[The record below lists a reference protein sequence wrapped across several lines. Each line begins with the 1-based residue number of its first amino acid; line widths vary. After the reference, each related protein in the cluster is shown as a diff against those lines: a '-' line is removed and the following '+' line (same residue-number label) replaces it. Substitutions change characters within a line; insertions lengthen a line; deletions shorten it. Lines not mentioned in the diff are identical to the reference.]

1 MTSNTSISI
10 LKLTHK
16 KAKEFFLTQ
25 SSYTN
30 IDLPPYYCFQN
41 LLDFIDNFLDTYES
55 KSNGKKLDSIS
66 KFKQAKTTDINYHI
80 YSNKDSGLSWREL
93 QLVNPIIYV
102 YLVRLITQQQNWKK
116 IKNIFK
122 GFQKNKKIECLSI
135 PIKSLTENSDKAEQ
149 ISNWWSNVEQR
160 SIELSLDFDY
170 IFETDIAD
178 CYGSIYTHSIAWAI
192 ETKHVAKTNQHDKDL
207 FGNQVDDT
215 IQLLQYG
222 QTNGIPQGST
232 LMDFIAEIVLGYI
245 DQELTEELK
254 YNYKSIKEY
263 KILRYR
269 DDYRV
274 FCNNIETG
282 SLILKVL
289 SEKLLQF
296 GMRLNSSKTKNSSNV
311 ITSSIKPDRISNYL
325 FPKHYLSA
333 QERLMIIR
341 ENSFIHPNSSSLK
354 KQLHKLY
361 LKMSKK
367 NNFIQ
372 EKDVVI
378 LSSIMID
385 ILIRNSSVFPI
396 GFAIISFLLS
406 KSNNSKTR
414 DDIINSINKK
424 LKQIPNIGY
433 IEIWFKRLLM
443 DAYPKIILSE
453 KICDKNSKNSDI
465 WNIDWVTNND
475 LKIGFDKHSIFN
487 LDIYNQL
494 DLVINRQEVSL
505 FLSDY

>member
-10 LKLTHK
+10 LKLTNK

-41 LLDFIDNFLDTYES
+41 LLDFIDNFLDTQE
-55 KSNGKKLDSIS
+55 SNGKKLDSIS
-66 KFKQAKTTDINYHI
+66 NFKQAKTTDINYHI

-93 QLVNPIIYV
+93 QLINPIIYV
-102 YLVRLITQQQNWKK
+102 DLVRLITKQQNWKN
-116 IKNIFK
+116 IKKIFK

-170 IFETDIAD
+170 MFETDIAD

-192 ETKHVAKTNQHDKDL
+192 ETKTTAKTKQSDKNL
-207 FGNQVDDT
+207 FGNKVDST

-245 DQELTEELK
+245 DQELTKELK
-254 YNYKSIKEY
+254 NNYKSIKKY

-354 KQLHKLY
+354 KQLHKFY

-367 NNFIQ
+367 DNFIQ

-406 KSNNSKTR
+406 KSNDSKTR
-414 DDIINSINKK
+414 DYIINSINKK

-443 DAYPKIILSE
+443 DAYPKIILNE

-465 WNIDWVTNND
+465 WNINWVNNNT
-475 LKIGFDKHSIFN
+475 LKIGFDRYSIFN
-487 LDIYNQL
+487 LDIYNKL
-494 DLVINRQEVSL
+494 DQVINRQEVSL